1 MCVLRIFFFLY
12 KFYNNGNLVPIPQQT
27 IDEIRDRARIEDVV
41 IRYVPS
47 LKKRGA
53 NYVGLCPFHKEKTPS
68 FTVSP
73 DKQIFHCFGCHA
85 GGNVFTFISKIEN
98 VEFPESVKIVG
109 KIYGVDVNDYFEKG
123 ENDKNQLLIKINEY
137 CSKLYSAYLMS
148 DNGIKAVDYL
158 LSRGINNE
166 SIDKFKLGYAPDSW
180 DFIKNHLSKKNI
192 SFDDALITGV
202 ISCKKETNRFY
213 DRFRDRIMFPI
224 ENRYERVVAFGGR
237 VLYDGEPKYL
247 NSAETPVFKK
257 GEILYGFNQAKSA
270 IRDCKRVIV
279 VEGYLDVIGCSQV
292 GIQNVVA
299 PLGTALTASHLS
311 FLSRYAEEIV
321 LLFDSDDAGKKA
333 SIRSLSLAKGVNV
346 NIKVASLNEGD
357 PFDYAIQKGAR
368 PLMAIIDNALNP
380 IDYEIEYVLRNSKS
394 ESVVERLK
402 KVFDIIKEVEFE
414 VERDYYLKKVASALN
429 IDLNSVI
436 KDFKKNTDIQLFP
449 NKKNN
454 GAPASNRS
462 ISFGDRTY
470 LDLIILLVNFT
481 DLIKKAIMDFSEN
494 EIADELIKSIYC
506 KIISVSDDENIE
518 TSKLFDMFNVNETE
532 FINKYMSDTY
542 SVEDEDA
549 AYTEIYINH
558 ELYKIDNKI
567 NFYYSKINNDKSNSI
582 EYLTEIEVL
591 RREKEKLRNY
601 VYNVKQAANKQTVFG
616 F

>member
-1 MCVLRIFFFLY
+1 M
-12 KFYNNGNLVPIPQQT
+12 PIPQQT